1 MLEIISSLDFS
12 KAIGIN
18 SIPIKIL
25 KLAKEQIAEDL
36 CLIYNLSF
44 TTSIFPDSLK
54 IVKVIPVYEMGSK
67 LKCANYRPISLLSN
81 LDNIIEKLMHE
92 RLLRILSDQKVLY
105 KKNQLGSQKKNF
117 ILHMQ

>member
-1 MLEIISSLDFS
+1 MLEIISSLDFN

-36 CLIYNLSF
+36 CLIYSLSF
-44 TTSIFPDSLK
+44 ITSIFPESLK
-54 IVKVIPVYEMGSK
+54 IVKVLPVYEIGII
-67 LKCANYRPISLLSN
+67 LWNRPISLLSN
-81 LDNIIEKLMHE
+81 LNNIIEKLMHK
-92 RLLRILSDQKVLY
+92 RLLRILNDQKVLY
-105 KKNQLGSQKKNF
+105 KKINLDPKNKKKI